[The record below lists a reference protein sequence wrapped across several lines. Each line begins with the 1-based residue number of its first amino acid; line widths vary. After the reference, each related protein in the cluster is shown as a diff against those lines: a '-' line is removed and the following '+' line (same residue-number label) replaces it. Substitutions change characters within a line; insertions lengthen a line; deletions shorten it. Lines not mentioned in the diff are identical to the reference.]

1 MTSHFGLLVLFAL
14 FVSAVFAVL
23 QRDTPGE
30 QVRLGVLLFGAFV
43 AAALVLG
50 WLLYPFP
57 FGS

>member
-1 MTSHFGLLVLFAL
+1 MTSHFGLLLLFAL

-23 QRDTPGE
+23 QRDAPGE